1 MKKLSTVILAAG
13 IAVKLAA
20 LAAGN
25 VAGNLASA
33 TVPVRLAA
41 GTLEFSS
48 NKVPVVSGSVIVL
61 SVLVFGAVTVMTP
74 LPDACPVIFTL
85 AIYISYAITQ
95 VLPDGTVTLMFEL
108 IVIGPADIALLLFP
122 IT

>member
-1 MKKLSTVILAAG
+1 MLAAG

-61 SVLVFGAVTVMTP
+61 SVLVLGLVRVKTP
-74 LPDACPVIFTL
+74 EPDA
-85 AIYISYAITQ
+85 
-95 VLPDGTVTLMFEL
+95 LP
-108 IVIGPADIALLLFP
+108 
-122 IT
+122 

>member
-1 MKKLSTVILAAG
+1 
-13 IAVKLAA
+13 LAA

-48 NKVPVVSGSVIVL
+48 NKVPVVSGNVIVL
-61 SVLVFGAVTVMTP
+61 SVEVFGAVTVTTP
-74 LPDACPVIFTL
+74 VPDACPVIFTL
-85 AIYISYAITQ
+85 AILCLSYAITQ
-95 VLPDGTVTLMFEL
+95 VLPLGTVTAMPVL
-108 IVIGPADIALLLFP
+108 IVIGPADIALLP
-122 IT
+122 AVIE